1 MNKCFNILLIISSL
15 FFVEKVNSQDLHFS
29 QYFNAPLLVN
39 PANTGFNPDYD
50 FRLGGNYRN
59 QWASVSNF
67 PYKTMSVWGDAQ
79 LFNNKFENSWIG
91 VGGAF
96 LKDEAGSGNLTST
109 RAYASIAYH
118 QLLGLKSLLSG
129 GFNLGFTQK
138 RVDINKLYF
147 NSQWNGKFFFF
158 IFPSGEPFASNTVN
172 YFSLQAGINYSYFAS
187 DNVYLN
193 TGISISNIN
202 RPSESFFATKTA
214 NNQVDSR
221 YTFFANAS
229 IKLQDLWILNPN
241 IYYSTIGSTNE
252 VVLGLMAQRDLSA
265 ERNGSIQLLAGAY
278 YRNNDALIPMI
289 GFDVMN
295 LKITFNYDATTSVL
309 KNYNQT
315 RGAYEVS
322 IVKSGL
328 YKSRDKNIK
337 CPTVRF

>member
-59 QWASVSNF
+59 QWASVSSF

-147 NSQWNGKFFFF
+147 NSQWNGKFFD
-158 IFPSGEPFASNTVN
+158 ISIPSGEPFAANTVN

-265 ERNGSIQLLAGAY
+265 ERNGSIQLLAGVY

>member
-1 MNKCFNILLIISSL
+1 M
-15 FFVEKVNSQDLHFS
+15 
-29 QYFNAPLLVN
+29 
-39 PANTGFNPDYD
+39 
-50 FRLGGNYRN
+50 
-59 QWASVSNF
+59 
-67 PYKTMSVWGDAQ
+67 
-79 LFNNKFENSWIG
+79 
-91 VGGAF
+91 
-96 LKDEAGSGNLTST
+96 
-109 RAYASIAYH
+109 
-118 QLLGLKSLLSG
+118 
-129 GFNLGFTQK
+129 
-138 RVDINKLYF
+138 
-147 NSQWNGKFFFF
+147 
-158 IFPSGEPFASNTVN
+158 
-172 YFSLQAGINYSYFAS
+172 
-187 DNVYLN
+187 
-193 TGISISNIN
+193 
-202 RPSESFFATKTA
+202 
-214 NNQVDSR
+214 
-221 YTFFANAS
+221 
-229 IKLQDLWILNPN
+229 QDLWILNPN